1 MVRTAVIFLLVATAL
16 APSLA
21 AACAVSCAAN
31 DCEHTLGAAQPEQPP
46 CHGEHGSPDSPGQP
60 VDGSAAM
67 ASMCAF
73 AAAATI
79 SNGEIAIAPML
90 DTLDIQAPTN
100 VPISFFTL
108 PADEPPKA

>member
-1 MVRTAVIFLLVATAL
+1 MLRTAVIFLLVATAL

-21 AACAVSCAAN
+21 TACAVSCAAN
-31 DCEHTLGAAQPEQPP
+31 DCEHTTGAVQPEQPP

-60 VDGSAAM
+60 VDGGAAM

-79 SNGEIAIAPML
+79 SNGDIAITPIWY
-90 DTLDIQAPTN
+90 TLDIQAPSF
-100 VPISFFTL
+100 VHISFFTL

>member
-1 MVRTAVIFLLVATAL
+1 
-16 APSLA
+16 
-21 AACAVSCAAN
+21 
-31 DCEHTLGAAQPEQPP
+31 
-46 CHGEHGSPDSPGQP
+46 
-60 VDGSAAM
+60 
-67 ASMCAF
+67 MCAF

-79 SNGEIAIAPML
+79 SNGDIAIAPML